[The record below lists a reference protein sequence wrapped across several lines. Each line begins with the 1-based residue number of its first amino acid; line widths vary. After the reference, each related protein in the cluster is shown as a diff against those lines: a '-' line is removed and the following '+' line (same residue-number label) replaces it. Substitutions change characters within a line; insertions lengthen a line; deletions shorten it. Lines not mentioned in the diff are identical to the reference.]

1 VAIMVAVPTAMV
13 VVGLAV
19 YQNNKKAKPVK
30 LPGLIVSV
38 VFSWYDFMSDVWFA
52 LTPAS
57 DPQWAIFPVL
67 GLVVVVLSTAIG
79 AGVVVWVLSTHS
91 VSRERWGVVDRVTAV
106 LAATNLELLPLLPW
120 EETGYEGLPS
130 KTVATVPTVTL
141 FAEDLPQLFIQGL
154 YLVLS
159 RDIGNYVVIASVA
172 LSGCSLL
179 LRFAKAAMH
188 MLRRSGHAESKLA
201 ETSPML
207 EWDGKQL
214 REWAETAMGAVL
226 EDLPDK
232 DSTLVRHICEEIAP
246 DSLVPLLSL
255 FDRTNNFHAAAE
267 EEAAEAAEAGGSQ
280 VHPSSDV
287 SASESSTEQVD
298 TDVSDVD
305 SDVERSRQ
313 EARARRSEAREARRR
328 EARQK
333 RENKFDEDAAQEV
346 ATNVAW
352 GIL

>member
-1 VAIMVAVPTAMV
+1 VVVDTSASADTVVVGGFSPEDELSVVVVAIMVAVPTAMV

-232 DSTLVRHICEEIAP
+232 NGALVKKICEGVSPE
-246 DSLVPLLSL
+246 SLVPLLSFL
-255 FDRTNNFHAAAE
+255 DKTNNFHAAAE
-267 EEAAEAAEAGGSQ
+267 E
-280 VHPSSDV
+280 
-287 SASESSTEQVD
+287 
-298 TDVSDVD
+298 
-305 SDVERSRQ
+305 
-313 EARARRSEAREARRR
+313 
-328 EARQK
+328 
-333 RENKFDEDAAQEV
+333 
-346 ATNVAW
+346 
-352 GIL
+352 